1 MNKKISQDKN
11 TKPVNKEKQV
21 YSWGDS
27 RPYNSY
33 SNYFKKEFG
42 QRVQKLSIDAGFTC
56 PNRDGKLGYGGCTF
70 CDNNAFN
77 PSYCEPSKSITQ
89 QIDEGIEFHK
99 WRYDKV
105 SKYLAYFQPHSNT
118 YSDIETLRKLYEEA
132 LNHPNIIG
140 LVIGTRPD
148 CVDTEKLDYIAELSK
163 DYYIML
169 EFGIESCHDKTLERI
184 NRGHTFSQTKLAIRE
199 SVKRGIKTGGHIIF
213 GLPSE
218 TKAEMLQE
226 ADILS
231 KLGLTSVKFHQL
243 QLFKNTA
250 ILEDYHKNPQDFN
263 LFPFEEY
270 KEFIIDFLE
279 RLNPEL
285 VIERFAG
292 EVPPRFRANEGWGNI
307 RNEEVVS
314 KIEQRMIERNT
325 YQGRLYI

>member
-1 MNKKISQDKN
+1 M
-11 TKPVNKEKQV
+11 NKEKQI
-21 YSWGDS
+21 YSWGDT

-42 QRVQKLSIDAGFTC
+42 SRVQKLSIDAGFSC

-77 PSYCEPSKSITQ
+77 PSYCEPSKPISQ
-89 QIDEGIEFHK
+89 QINEGIEFHQ
-99 WRYDKV
+99 WRYNKV

-118 YSDIETLRKLYEEA
+118 YSDIETLKKLYTEA
-132 LNHPNIIG
+132 LKHKDIIG

-148 CVDTEKLDYIAELSK
+148 CVDKEKLDYIQDLSK
-163 DYYIML
+163 DHYIML
-169 EFGIESCHDKTLERI
+169 EFGIESCYDKTLERI
-184 NRGHTFSQTKLAIRE
+184 NRGHTFSQTQWAIE
-199 SVKRGIKTGGHIIF
+199 QSVARGINTGGHIIF

-218 TKAEMLQE
+218 TKQEMLAQ
-226 ADILS
+226 ARILS
-231 KLGLTSVKFHQL
+231 HLGLKSIKFHQL

-250 ILEDYHKNPQDFN
+250 ILEDYEKNPVDFHP
-263 LFPFEEY
+263 FPFPEY

-279 RLNPEL
+279 NLNPNL

-292 EVPPRFRANEGWGNI
+292 EVPPRFRATEGWGNI

-325 YQGRLYI
+325 YQGRLFI